1 VKISSITGVL
11 VLCAALVFS
20 GCTVKNDQGE
30 PIVMEPSIEEEL
42 QPVHPDEPV
51 DYTYNQRFSVD
62 YALGRVGMIRDVSD
76 LLTGEAKMSFNNSV
90 GAITGTL
97 MKQEYEL
104 RKAEFELAKWQVR
117 EGQITQEEFNQIE
130 QVYRNAMEEFKN
142 FWDTFGISD

>member
-1 VKISSITGVL
+1 MKISSITGVL

-104 RKAEFELAKWQVR
+104 RKLNLSWPNGKFAKVR
-117 EGQITQEEFNQIE
+117 
-130 QVYRNAMEEFKN
+130 
-142 FWDTFGISD
+142 

>member
-1 VKISSITGVL
+1 MKISSITGVL